1 MVAVRTLKVSL
12 PQYVEEKDK
21 NEGAA
26 GKVVARTLKVE
37 PGSPWLCLGLLPQ
50 AGPRPFSGAVG
61 QLKYW
66 GRCR

>member
-50 AGPRPFSGAVG
+50 AGPRPFLPAAEVQWDS
-61 QLKYW
+61 
-66 GRCR
+66 